1 MLLRCYIGG
10 GSRLAALLLAVLLLH
25 APAVVVAVE
34 QANAD
39 VYVVLSNDTEEY
51 RQIEKRI
58 VESLRDSRHYGK
70 RVRTIL
76 AASLAPSRPDRWPA
90 ADAEVVVAVGMRAL
104 KTLLEGPSGFPIYAV
119 FVPYA
124 SYHALLK
131 ESASAPGASRRRH
144 LSVLYLDQ
152 PPRRQLQLA
161 ATIDRSFRRLG
172 ILLPEDSPIDVDALR
187 ETAEELGLTLRP
199 VRVSER
205 RDVVPAL
212 RRAQRQLD
220 LLITVFD
227 PAIIST
233 QSLRQILYFSY
244 NRRLPVIGYS
254 RAMVRAGAL
263 AAVYSDAEQV
273 GRQAAETLIEAL
285 DDSPVDLPPS
295 AFPDYFSASCNQAV
309 RAYFNLPADCNL
321 EGFVRGGE
329 GR

>member
-10 GSRLAALLLAVLLLH
+10 CSRLVALLLAVLLLH
-25 APAVVVAVE
+25 APAVVAAGHAE
-34 QANAD
+34 AD
-39 VYVVLSNDTEEY
+39 IYVVLSNDTEEY

-58 VESLRDSRHYGK
+58 VEGLRDSRHYGK
-70 RVRTIL
+70 RLRTML
-76 AASLAPSRPDRWPA
+76 AASLDPSRPGHWPA

-104 KTLLEGPSGFPIYAV
+104 KALLEGPSGFPIYAV

-124 SYHALLK
+124 SYHALLD
-131 ESASAPGASRRRH
+131 EPAPGSGASRRRH

-152 PPRRQLQLA
+152 PPRRQLKLA

-172 ILLPEDSPIDVDALR
+172 ILLSEDLPIDVDALR
-187 ETAEELGLTLRP
+187 EAAADLGLTLRP

-212 RRAQRQLD
+212 KRAQRRID

-285 DDSPVDLPPS
+285 DRSPIGLPPS
-295 AFPDYFSASCNQAV
+295 AFPDYFSASCNEAV
-309 RAYFNLPADCNL
+309 RAYFNLPADCDL
-321 EGFVRGGE
+321 KDFARGGE